1 VNSSHKWTRL
11 NDFKID
17 EYTWKEK
24 WQCKNCKAIR
34 FVNPGISIPEFPTCE
49 EQIAM
54 DLIRDVH
61 SE

>member
-1 VNSSHKWTRL
+1 L